1 MISRDY
7 GKRFAQEKDSE
18 RGARRPCRP
27 LERPSSLPL
36 NSGSRGAALRPPG
49 APPPSPKGAGVER
62 PVAPLLA
69 APRRRRVGRC
79 AEGRSPDAPTPPATL
94 GLRGSPHRH
103 PPSPRSEGPARELP
117 AEARARGPPRRA
129 GLRRSLQ
136 AAAASPRR
144 RQHRAAEARGRR
156 KPEEGGAGRGRRGHE
171 SVSLDLEGEQGR
183 AQRRPESRRPRARAL
198 PPRPRPDPRRLRRAP
213 PQPRE
218 APPARWRV
226 PDARGAAAAPKVA
239 EEGAMRRETGASVP
253 GAARQERRRAPTF
266 RAGRTGAAR
275 PYRASRTGKS
285 PRREGRG
292 SGGWLQDKMRNETQ
306 LSSVRWERMTFGEA
320 VL

>member
-7 GKRFAQEKDSE
+7 GKHFAQEKDSE
-18 RGARRPCRP
+18 RGARSPCRP
-27 LERPSSLPL
+27 LERPRSLPL
-36 NSGSRGAALRPPG
+36 NSGSRGAVLRPP
-49 APPPSPKGAGVER
+49 
-62 PVAPLLA
+62 APLRPHRRAQGSSAPRLHC
-69 APRRRRVGRC
+69 PRRRRVGRC

-94 GLRGSPHRH
+94 SLRGSPRRH

-117 AEARARGPPRRA
+117 AEARAQGPPRRA

-136 AAAASPRR
+136 PAAASPRR

-156 KPEEGGAGRGRRGHE
+156 KPEEGGAGWGRRGHE

-198 PPRPRPDPRRLRRAP
+198 SSTPAPGSPATAPSAFRA
-213 PQPRE
+213 
-218 APPARWRV
+218 AGSSSCSVAGARC
-226 PDARGAAAAPKVA
+226 AGAAAAPKVA

-292 SGGWLQDKMRNETQ
+292 SGGRLQDKKTVWPQAKQAAKKTWTEKT
-306 LSSVRWERMTFGEA
+306 
-320 VL
+320 

>member
-7 GKRFAQEKDSE
+7 GKRFAQAGP
-18 RGARRPCRP
+18 GAR
-27 LERPSSLPL
+27 PSGP
-36 NSGSRGAALRPPG
+36 R
-49 APPPSPKGAGVER
+49 
-62 PVAPLLA
+62 APL
-69 APRRRRVGRC
+69 R
-79 AEGRSPDAPTPPATL
+79 
-94 GLRGSPHRH
+94 
-103 PPSPRSEGPARELP
+103 
-117 AEARARGPPRRA
+117 PPRRA
-129 GLRRSLQ
+129 QGSSAPSLHC
-136 AAAASPRR
+136 SRR
-144 RQHRAAEARGRR
+144 RDAAGLEGARRGGYRTRPRHPRPSASEAPRTATLPHPAVRGRPGSYPPRPGRGDRRGAPGSAALCRRLQPLRGAGSIEPPKPAAGGNRR
-156 KPEEGGAGRGRRGHE
+156 KVARVGGGAGTNPCPWTWRASRGGRSAAPSPGARGP
-171 SVSLDLEGEQGR
+171 VR
-183 AQRRPESRRPRARAL
+183 C